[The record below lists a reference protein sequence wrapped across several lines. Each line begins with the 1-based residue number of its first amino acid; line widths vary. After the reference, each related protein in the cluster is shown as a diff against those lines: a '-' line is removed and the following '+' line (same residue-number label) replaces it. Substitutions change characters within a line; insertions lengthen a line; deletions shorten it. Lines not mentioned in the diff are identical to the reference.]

1 MATATVVIS
10 DKQLESD
17 LDRFRKESAEIQ
29 KRLDTDNSKLT
40 AARAELQR
48 LVEQIAAGS
57 AEAGVLQRVKN
68 EMETLEIRIGG
79 LNKQLATNRTTAE
92 QLQKEIG
99 RRQAAA
105 AKEARE
111 KEFAELVKQG
121 QSAQKKIFEKL
132 TQLVAEDIPA
142 FDELRTR
149 LGVEFR
155 DLGGEAAAVHLRE
168 MLSKAPHPSERAHV
182 PDVHLWKLLAEGW
195 VFAANAGPRYRSSDG
210 GYFSMP
216 GGELNLTVCSLR
228 PKK

>member
-1 MATATVVIS
+1 MATTATAVS
-10 DKQLESD
+10 DQQLETELRRVRTD
-17 LDRFRKESAEIQ
+17 TAEIQ
-29 KRLDTDNSKLT
+29 KKLDADNSKLN

-79 LNKQLATNRTTAE
+79 YNGQLATNRTTTE

-105 AKEARE
+105 AREARE

-121 QSAQKKIFEKL
+121 QAAANSIFEKL
-132 TQLVAEDIPA
+132 TRLVTEDLLE
-142 FDELRTR
+142 FDAIRR
-149 LGVEFR
+149 KLGSEFR
-155 DLGGEAAAVHLRE
+155 DLDGDVAALRLRE
-168 MLSKAPHPSERAHV
+168 MLLKTSGPNERLRD
-182 PDVHLWKLLAEGW
+182 PNVHLAKLFDQGWELAS
-195 VFAANAGPRYRSSDG
+195 NGPRIKNSVG
-210 GYFSMP
+210 AFETTP
-216 GGELNLTVCSLR
+216 GGELYLTVCSLR